1 MTDSSDHESSATG
14 VGAWLRSEL
23 REFVFIA
30 AYFYACFAALLY
42 FKWAVAGSA
51 YPWHI
56 GTALVKAL
64 IIAKFVMIGEVAGLG
79 ARLKV
84 PSVLHRIVVKCLLF
98 LLMLIVLTVL
108 EEVIVGMVHGKSLA
122 AVLADLGQRSLPQV
136 FANILVMLLVLVP
149 FISFREFWQALGPG
163 VAIRTLM
170 SPPPTTSPRKDK
182 KDAAAPGTGG

>member
-1 MTDSSDHESSATG
+1 MTDSSDHDPGASG

-23 REFVFIA
+23 REFVVIA

-42 FKWAVAGSA
+42 YQWAVAGSA
-51 YPWHI
+51 DPWHA

-84 PSVLHRIVVKCLLF
+84 PTVLHRIVVKCFLF

-108 EEVIVGMVHGKSLA
+108 EELIVGMVHGKSLA
-122 AVLADLGQRSLPQV
+122 AVLADLAQRSLPQV
-136 FANILVMLLVLVP
+136 LANILVMLLVLAP
-149 FISFREFWQALGPG
+149 FISFRELSQALGPG
-163 VAIRTLM
+163 VAIRTLT
-170 SPPPTTSPRKDK
+170 SPPPTAPARTDE
-182 KDAAAPGTGG
+182 KDATVPGAGG